1 MPPKRRLTPQYLASI
16 KPADKPVKYT
26 DGAGLY
32 LLVQPNGSAYWH
44 YRFRFAGRQ
53 TTVSCGV
60 YPKVSLDQARER
72 HSELRALL
80 AVGINPSQHTQQERT
95 EALDA
100 QRQQQVA
107 SRFLLDSQGAL
118 YVHLGARR
126 FQLSP
131 KETTDLRAFLNA
143 TKAVTPKE

>member
-1 MPPKRRLTPQYLASI
+1 M
-16 KPADKPVKYT
+16 
-26 DGAGLY
+26 
-32 LLVQPNGSAYWH
+32 
-44 YRFRFAGRQ
+44 
-53 TTVSCGV
+53 

-72 HSELRALL
+72 HNELRALL
-80 AVGINPSQHTQQERT
+80 AAGINPSHHTQQKRA

-118 YVHLGARR
+118 FVHLGACR

-131 KETTDLRAFLNA
+131 KETTDLRAFLDA
-143 TKAVTPKE
+143 TKAVIPKE